1 MTAQEIFDK
10 AAVGLLT
17 QKAKSYLVNP
27 NDGTESSTCA
37 YRGVNGKKC
46 AAGFCIEDSLY
57 EKSMERNTVSG
68 VIRRFNLKELA
79 VHEVLL
85 VTLQSIHDGVSIAAW
100 KAELLH
106 LAKTRELST
115 EKIDNL

>member
-10 AAVGLLT
+10 SAVGLLT

-27 NDGTESSTCA
+27 DGHESMVCA
-37 YRGVNGKKC
+37 YRGANGKKC

-57 EKSMERNTVSG
+57 EKSMERNTITG
-68 VIRRFNLKELA
+68 VIQQFGLKELA

-85 VTLQSIHDGVSIAAW
+85 STLQSIHDGVSIAAW

>member
-27 NDGTESSTCA
+27 DGHESMVCA
-37 YRGVNGKKC
+37 YRGANGKKC

-57 EKSMERNTVSG
+57 EKSMERNTITG
-68 VIRRFNLKELA
+68 VIQQFGLKELA

-85 VTLQSIHDGVSIAAW
+85 STLQSIHDGVSIAAW

>member
-10 AAVGLLT
+10 SAVGLLT

-27 NDGTESSTCA
+27 DGHESMVCA
-37 YRGVNGKKC
+37 YRGAYGKKC

-57 EKSMERNTVSG
+57 TESMEKNTITG
-68 VIRRFNLKELA
+68 VIQQFGLKELA

-85 VTLQSIHDGVSIAAW
+85 STLQSIHDGVSIAAW

>member
-27 NDGTESSTCA
+27 DDGTESSTCA
-37 YRGVNGKKC
+37 YRGANGKKC

-57 EKSMERNTVSG
+57 TESMEKKYYYWRNSTV
-68 VIRRFNLKELA
+68 RFER
-79 VHEVLL
+79 
-85 VTLQSIHDGVSIAAW
+85 TCCP
-100 KAELLH
+100 
-106 LAKTRELST
+106 
-115 EKIDNL
+115 

>member
-10 AAVGLLT
+10 SAVGLLT

-27 NDGTESSTCA
+27 DGHESMVCA
-37 YRGVNGKKC
+37 YRGANGKKC

-57 EKSMERNTVSG
+57 TESMEKNTITG
-68 VIRRFNLKELA
+68 VIQQFGLKELA
-79 VHEVLL
+79 VHEVVL
-85 VTLQSIHDGVSIAAW
+85 VTLQSIHDGVSIGAWRAA
-100 KAELLH
+100 LLD

>member
-27 NDGTESSTCA
+27 DGHESMVCA
-37 YRGVNGKKC
+37 YRGANGKKC

-57 EKSMERNTVSG
+57 TESMEKNTITG
-68 VIRRFNLKELA
+68 VIQQFGLKELA

-85 VTLQSIHDGVSIAAW
+85 STLQSIHDGVSIAAW

>member
-27 NDGTESSTCA
+27 DGHESMVCA
-37 YRGVNGKKC
+37 YRGANGKKC

-68 VIRRFNLKELA
+68 VIRQFGLKELA

-85 VTLQSIHDGVSIAAW
+85 STLQSIHDGVSIAAW

>member
-27 NDGTESSTCA
+27 DGHESMVCA
-37 YRGVNGKKC
+37 YRGANGKKC

>member
-27 NDGTESSTCA
+27 DGHESMVCA
-37 YRGVNGKKC
+37 YRGANGKKC

-57 EKSMERNTVSG
+57 TESMEKNTITG
-68 VIRRFNLKELA
+68 VIQQFGLKELA

-85 VTLQSIHDGVSIAAW
+85 STLQSIHDGVSIDNW

-106 LAKTRELST
+106 LAKTKGLST

>member
-10 AAVGLLT
+10 SAVGLLT

-27 NDGTESSTCA
+27 DGHESMVCA
-37 YRGVNGKKC
+37 YRGANGKKC

-57 EKSMERNTVSG
+57 TESMEKNTITG
-68 VIRRFNLKELA
+68 VIQQFGLKELA

-85 VTLQSIHDGVSIAAW
+85 STLQSIHDGVSIAAW

>member
-27 NDGTESSTCA
+27 DGHESRTCA
-37 YRGVNGKKC
+37 YRGANGKKC

-57 EKSMERNTVSG
+57 TESMERNTISDVF
-68 VIRRFNLKELA
+68 RQFNLKELA

-85 VTLQSIHDGVSIAAW
+85 GTLQSIHDGVSIAAW
-100 KAELLH
+100 KAALLD
-106 LAKTRELST
+106 LAKTEGLST
-115 EKIDNL
+115 EKIDTL

>member
-27 NDGTESSTCA
+27 DGHENRTCA
-37 YRGVNGKKC
+37 YRGANGKKC

-57 EKSMERNTVSG
+57 TESMEQATIAD
-68 VIRRFNLKELA
+68 VIQRFNLKELA

-85 VTLQSIHDGVSIAAW
+85 ATLQSIHDGVSIAAW

-106 LAKTRELST
+106 LAKTKGLST

>member
-27 NDGTESSTCA
+27 DGHESMVCA
-37 YRGVNGKKC
+37 YRGANGKKC
-46 AAGFCIEDSLY
+46 AAGFCIDDHTY
-57 EKSMERNTVSG
+57 IGNMEKRSINKVIEIFELRNL
-68 VIRRFNLKELA
+68 IEHLDLLA
-79 VHEVLL
+79 P
-85 VTLQSIHDGVSIAAW
+85 LQSIHDQVSIDNW

-106 LAKTRELST
+106 LAKTKGLST

>member
-27 NDGTESSTCA
+27 DGHENRTCA
-37 YRGVNGKKC
+37 YRGANGKKC

-57 EKSMERNTVSG
+57 EKSMERNTITG
-68 VIRRFNLKELA
+68 VIQQFGLKELA

-85 VTLQSIHDGVSIAAW
+85 VTLQAIHDGVSIAAW